1 MPNDLTSISFPASPA
16 LNDTYTYG
24 NQTYQWN
31 GTEWVVSYD
40 SNSIPI
46 GAVTLS
52 GNQTITGVKT
62 FSNNIIANSQL
73 LIGSSTIIPNPT
85 IPLGYKLEITV
96 ENSNNSLGIYSF
108 GASDAN
114 VVRLYG
120 AQGTKASPT
129 AAIAGQTLGGLR
141 GFGYNGSAWTP
152 SNVGVNLFA
161 SENFTTTAQGTYITL
176 STTNHGS
183 TTLTEKLR
191 ILHNGNVGINTTS
204 PSEKLEVNGTIKAT
218 NLVVSGTVVNVV
230 QTALTSN
237 HTISPSSYSGGVWGS
252 NFAEFSTNYR
262 ANITPKSSI
271 NKILIEVN
279 CHIGTGYWS
288 YGGKVQASTDGGT
301 TWVDIGTAAAFAA
314 GNTTPGNYYS
324 AGFGGNYYGG
334 GITQD
339 SYHLCNTSYK
349 FLHSPNT
356 TNNIIYRV
364 VFKGYNTYSLRIN
377 RTVYDDIPS
386 SSTDYYPA
394 TISTITLTEIVG

>member
-1 MPNDLTSISFPASPA
+1 MPSNLTSISFPASPA
-16 LNDTYTYG
+16 LNTTYTYG

-62 FSNNIIANSQL
+62 FSNNIVASGGITGDL
-73 LIGSSTIIPNPT
+73 TGTIQTAAQPN
-85 IPLGYKLEITV
+85 IT
-96 ENSNNSLGIYSF
+96 SLG
-108 GASDAN
+108 
-114 VVRLYG
+114 
-120 AQGTKASPT
+120 
-129 AAIAGQTLGGLR
+129 
-141 GFGYNGSAWTP
+141 
-152 SNVGVNLFA
+152 
-161 SENFTTTAQGTYITL
+161 TL
-176 STTNHGS
+176 SSATISGNLTVDTN
-183 TTLTEKLR
+183 TLFINSSNDR
-191 ILHNGNVGINTTS
+191 VGIGTTS

-237 HTISPSSYSGGVWGS
+237 HTISPSGYNNGVWGS

-314 GNTTPGNYYS
+314 GNITPGNYYS

-364 VFKGYNTYSLRIN
+364 VFKGYNTFSLRIN

-394 TISTITLTEIVG
+394 TISTITLTEIAG